1 MAIIEESI
9 NIKSPVN
16 KVFLYTLDIKS
27 WPKWFSSITE
37 AEQTSQ
43 GQVGVGTTFTATNK
57 GMGMKV
63 KMTGKVTGYEQN
75 KMWSKDFGGR
85 GLNTKIRYSFVSF
98 NGGTKLIQQFDITI
112 TGFMKL
118 FSSMFVNSIHK
129 QMKVALNNLKNILE
143 AQA

>member
-16 KVFLYTLDIKS
+16 KVFSYTLDIKS

-43 GQVGVGTTFTATNK
+43 GQVGIGTTFTATNK

-75 KMWSKDFGGR
+75 KTWSKDYGAR
-85 GLNTKIRYSFVSF
+85 SINTKVRYSFVSF
-98 NGGTKLIQQFDITI
+98 DGGTKLVQQFDITI

-118 FSSMFVNSIHK
+118 FSSMLVNSIHK

-143 AQA
+143 AQP